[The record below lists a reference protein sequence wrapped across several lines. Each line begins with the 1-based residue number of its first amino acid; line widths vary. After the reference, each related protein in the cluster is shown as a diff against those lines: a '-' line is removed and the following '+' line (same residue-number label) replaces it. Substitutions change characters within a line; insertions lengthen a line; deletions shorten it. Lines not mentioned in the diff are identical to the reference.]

1 MRLAKWKNLSQTPLC
16 HSELVVKG
24 SVVWKGILQAAPLLS
39 SGLCLQP
46 RNGRNIL
53 LQEDP
58 WLSGGVLCK
67 PGWRDGVML
76 SPNTRFISDLV
87 LPGGDSWNEALIF
100 QLFTNNSV
108 AKIIQLVPRPDA
120 VDRWIWTK
128 ELNGIFSVKS
138 LVVAEQNR
146 RAPSGILVASFP
158 WNLL

>member
-1 MRLAKWKNLSQTPLC
+1 
-16 HSELVVKG
+16 
-24 SVVWKGILQAAPLLS
+24 
-39 SGLCLQP
+39 
-46 RNGRNIL
+46 
-53 LQEDP
+53 
-58 WLSGGVLCK
+58 
-67 PGWRDGVML
+67 ML
-76 SPNTRFISDLV
+76 SPNTRFVSDLV

-138 LVVAEQNR
+138 LVVAKQNR